1 VLIIINL
8 TAVFPFSGS
17 ELVCTVVLL
26 RQASCVGSGRG
37 SNCLEVSLCN
47 RHMIL
52 SAQASPF
59 PLTSNYSYTTTD
71 TVNTAAFIEGT
82 GERNRIHVS
91 QETADLLATV
101 GKGHWV
107 EERGEKIHVK
117 GKDELQ
123 TYWLIFRGSPSG
135 QSRSS
140 SSGADDTENGVDEK
154 NHASSPTS
162 LLNPFDSKTQRLVEW
177 NTDVLSRLLKEVV
190 ASRLSRESYRVEGLP
205 NDTAHGLAK
214 DESMNVLDEVVEI
227 IHLPDFDVQGVN
239 RRVDA
244 SNMELS
250 DKVKQ
255 QLRDFVTI
263 IASMYRYLWR
273 IGC

>member
-1 VLIIINL
+1 MMI
-8 TAVFPFSGS
+8 
-17 ELVCTVVLL
+17 
-26 RQASCVGSGRG
+26 ASVPATYF
-37 SNCLEVSLCN
+37 
-47 RHMIL
+47 IL
-52 SAQASPF
+52 
-59 PLTSNYSYTTTD
+59 PLTCNNFCTTTD
-71 TVNTAAFIEGT
+71 TVNTAGFIEGT

-107 EERGEKIHVK
+107 EERKEKIHVK

-140 SSGADDTENGVDEK
+140 SSGADATDNVVDE
-154 NHASSPTS
+154 NFNSGSPTNMV
-162 LLNPFDSKTQRLVEW
+162 NPFDSKTQRLVEW

-190 ASRLSRESYRVEGLP
+190 ASRLSRESYRVEGMP
-205 NDTAHGLAK
+205 NDTVHGLAK
-214 DESMNVLDEVVEI
+214 EESMTVLDEVVEI

-255 QLRDFVTI
+255 QLRDFITI
-263 IASMYRYLWR
+263 IASMYRYVTDVEN
-273 IGC
+273 GAVHMGSH